1 MVIEKIGSHGNVNFS
16 FKDISGSALCTVLD
30 INGICASSGSACN
43 SAQNKPSH
51 VLQAMKV
58 NPDYIYYIATLTL
71 SPPYLYIFL
80 YSLLYNLHPLT
91 YYIFQ
96 NLV

>member
-43 SAQNKPSH
+43 STQNKPSH
-51 VLQAMKV
+51 VLQAMQV
-58 NPDYIYYIATLTL
+58 NPDYIYGSLRLSFGKCNTLEDVDYIVSRIKRCINKEDLRL
-71 SPPYLYIFL
+71 K
-80 YSLLYNLHPLT
+80 
-91 YYIFQ
+91 
-96 NLV
+96 